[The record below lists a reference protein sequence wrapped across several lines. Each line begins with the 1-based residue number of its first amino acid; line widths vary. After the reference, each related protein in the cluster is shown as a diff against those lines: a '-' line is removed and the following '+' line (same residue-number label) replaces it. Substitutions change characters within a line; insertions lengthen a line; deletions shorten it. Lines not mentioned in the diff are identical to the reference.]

1 MGLNKTIWKHPGDY
15 IAAHPSGGPVLFF
28 APEVLQR
35 TAARFVVGF
44 PGLVSYA
51 VKANPEA
58 AVLQNLSAAGITAF
72 DVASVEE
79 IELLRRVVPG
89 AVLHFNNPVRGQ
101 AEIAHA
107 VALGVRSFSVDS
119 HSELAKLVACLP
131 VGSEVSVRFKLPVP
145 GAAYDFGS
153 KFGATADQAG
163 ELLRAVA
170 SAGLVP
176 SMTFHPGTQCTEAAA
191 WESYIREAAVIS
203 KAADVRIARLNVGG
217 GFPAHRRKQAPPD
230 LEAIFERIGQ
240 AARAAF
246 GPELPKLL
254 CEPGRGMVA
263 ESQSLAARVR
273 AVRDASD
280 VFLDDGVYGGL
291 MEFPQIGITD
301 RFELYDGHGSK
312 RRAPLRTRTVFGPT
326 CDSLDRLPGQLNLPE
341 TISEGD
347 VLLFHGMGAYSTA
360 TVTRFNGFGHLGLA
374 TVRSLGHDSSR

>member
-1 MGLNKTIWKHPGDY
+1 MGLNKTIWKNPGDY

-28 APEVLQR
+28 APAILQR
-35 TAARFVVGF
+35 TAARFRAGF

-51 VKANPEA
+51 VKANPET
-58 AVLQNLSAAGITAF
+58 AVLQNLSAAGIAAF

-79 IELLRRVVPG
+79 IELLRRVVPE

-119 HSELAKLVACLP
+119 QSELAKLAACLP

-153 KFGATADQAG
+153 KFGATAEQAA

-176 SMTFHPGTQCTEAAA
+176 SMTFHPGTQCIQAAA

-203 KAADVRIARLNVGG
+203 KTADVRIARLNVGG
-217 GFPAHRRKQAPPD
+217 GFPAHRLTQAPPD
-230 LEAIFERIGQ
+230 LEGIFERIGQ
-240 AARAAF
+240 AARTAF
-246 GPELPKLL
+246 GPNRPDLL

-291 MEFPQIGITD
+291 MEFPQIGTTD
-301 RFELYDGHGSK
+301 RYELYDSHGNK
-312 RRAPLRTRTVFGPT
+312 RRAPMRARTVFGPT

-341 TISEGD
+341 TVSEGD

-360 TVTRFNGFGHLGLA
+360 TVTRFNGFGHLELA
-374 TVRSLGHDSSR
+374 TVQSLGNDVSR